1 MNQQILEN
9 EVRTLLNK
17 VNREQKKEIVLAI
30 IKLTFKKILVAD
42 EIVAR
47 AIRAIEQENVNNEL
61 LKKELEIKVEELDDA
76 AIDVQGGWIEDNSI
90 KYDEERYANL
100 FSQARAVNVLLN
112 AVNLDVQRVAYEAGH
127 AIGDFSLIK
136 NVISDITVIQ

>member
-76 AIDVQGGWIEDNSI
+76 AIDVQGGWI
-90 KYDEERYANL
+90 
-100 FSQARAVNVLLN
+100 
-112 AVNLDVQRVAYEAGH
+112 
-127 AIGDFSLIK
+127 
-136 NVISDITVIQ
+136 